1 MERAYKRILSALL
14 VACMIFGL
22 VPGGVSAEVAT
33 EKITVSE
40 LKVNNLVEPL
50 GVDTTPRFRWL
61 NTSEGYGKYQ
71 SAYQIV
77 VASTEEKAAA
87 HEGDLW
93 DSGKVAGEDNFDIP
107 YAGQVLDSRS
117 LYYWTVR
124 VWDEDDNA
132 SAWSAVARFGTGIFD
147 SASWRGS
154 WIGSQDY
161 APFRLSD
168 FTLTGANWIWYCNGV
183 NISSTP
189 SNTIEYFR
197 KHITVDANKTVD
209 KAYLAATCDDYFTL
223 YVNGNQAMDVAYVA
237 DGWKNGQLM
246 DISQWLTAGDNVI
259 AVKAINKSRRAG
271 FIAKM
276 VISYTDGTWESIS
289 TDKTW
294 QVCQTE
300 QTGWEEKAFA
310 DTAWV
315 TADYALAYGNS
326 PYYENVVLPIPAEK
340 SYDFDL
346 SDANWV
352 WYTDGASISKTPAST
367 EYFRKEI
374 TVDENKIVEKA
385 YVAASGDDYFTVY
398 LNGEKAA
405 ALQYAASGWT
415 IGSFREVTD
424 LIRPG
429 RNLLATECSNYSAGR
444 AAFIGK
450 LVVYYTDGTT
460 DVWVT
465 DNSWKASKEKI
476 AEWNTQSFD
485 DTAWATVDYVLAY
498 GSTPY
503 DAGVQLTFEKRVE
516 KDITDSSAPMLRK
529 TFTLEKEI
537 SSARVYMAGL
547 GVFTLAVNG
556 TDPTGS
562 VLNQVESQFNKT
574 LSYSVYDV
582 TDMLQSGTNA
592 LAVELGNGFYN
603 CPDNASL
610 SWSSASWCSEPKLML
625 ELLIEYADGTTQ
637 TIVSD
642 ESWKGYSQGPMLRD
656 SMFAGEIYDARK
668 EVTGWEQ
675 VAFDDSGWL
684 NAKTLE
690 APAGVLTFAEL
701 EPMRKL
707 ESSKPTAVKKLENGN
722 YLVTFPKQTTGWA
735 RIVFPEAAAG
745 DKITITYTEKAHEN
759 GVVAYVVQD
768 YLLQQYTY
776 ICKGENDVHEPK
788 FSYVGFGYVEIEGYT
803 GNLTVEDIT
812 AYQIATDVEHTGSF
826 ESGNEMVNKL
836 HEIMVRTMVNN
847 MQGKPTDT
855 PVYEKI
861 GWTGDY
867 NAGMKSFNYNFD
879 TTNFQTY
886 FLSMLQDNTHANG
899 NVTRYAPSPAAK
911 ASCPPNWT
919 QAYING
925 IYSSWKESGLFSVVE
940 EHYETMRGQA
950 LFYKEN
956 MEGHIWTA
964 QTYGDWA
971 SPHGL
976 TRPSEGGAYYST
988 AAVYRM
994 LTELAEMATALGKTA
1009 DAQEYLTEAQAIYN
1023 AFNEKFYNQEKGYY
1037 ETGYWDETASTNN
1050 RTEYR
1055 QAVNLVPLYYGLC
1068 PAEYHRSVL
1077 ESVIQ
1082 DIKAKDYHLDTGC
1095 IGTEIIMPLL
1105 SREGY
1110 GDIAM
1115 KILMQKTY
1123 PSWGYWLENGATS
1136 CWEKWTDG
1144 RRSDGHYFLGTYDE
1158 WFYQNL
1164 AGIQNMADGYKTVT
1178 VRPEVYSALSYINT
1192 SVKTVRGVLGS
1203 NWQVNGNRTT
1213 LTITVPVGTTA
1224 DILLPCASLKN
1235 VTVNGKTVT
1244 EQAGVLTTDTREGRA
1259 LVQAGSGVYVFEI
1272 SDNACPHCND
1282 EEPASGWAQWDQD
1295 KVPSGTL
1302 TSGHYVLGSDV
1313 QLAGELTVAA
1323 GTTVV
1328 VDLNGHALTAADGK
1342 RLFYVSGDLALVD
1355 TTADSAGTI
1364 LCKDI
1369 SDGTT
1374 GGEDGNSKYRG
1385 ACAYIASGGNVAVYG
1400 GNITGG
1406 KAHRGGAFFI
1416 AGTADN
1422 PGQLTVYGGN
1432 IYGNTGTN
1440 RGHNI
1445 FVAQDASL
1453 YVCGGQIY
1461 SEASSTGARANIA
1474 IYRGKAYIYNGTIAA
1489 KGNQNIYIG
1498 GSAGTQNGELYV
1510 YGGRISSDKTSWS
1523 VTGESSAVA
1532 IYNGR
1537 ISGQD
1542 PAAFAAACTCVT
1554 QTNDTYTVFHTG
1566 GTGTCNICSVND
1578 VTDMYAYT
1586 LVKEHDYSE
1595 DPLVCGTCGH
1605 IRATLDLTTVTLRP
1619 GAAGLYFKGDLN
1631 WDETDPEILACGI
1644 AVSTENPLPVADDSD
1659 ASSLYTQGSVSV
1671 LVKDILK
1678 TENTDAENVR
1688 NARMTI
1694 YARAYIQLA
1703 NGEYIY
1709 SDAVSVNLQQVVTA
1723 AQNKWDVLSTTQQD
1737 ALLQMYAT
1745 YSGVMS
1751 SWNVPN
1757 LKAA

>member
-1 MERAYKRILSALL
+1 MMKRNYKRIVSALL
-14 VACMIFGL
+14 AATMVLGL
-22 VPGGVSAEVAT
+22 IPGGVSAQMST
-33 EKITVSE
+33 EKISISE
-40 LKVNNLVEPL
+40 LKVNNLIAPL
-50 GVDTTPRFRWL
+50 GIDTVPRFRWL
-61 NTSEGYGKYQ
+61 NSSAGYGKYQ

-77 VASTEEKAAA
+77 VSSTAQKAAS

-93 DSGKVAGEDNFDIP
+93 DSGKVAREDNFDIP
-107 YAGQVLDSRS
+107 YTGKALSSRS
-117 LYYWTVR
+117 LYYWSVR
-124 VWDEDDNA
+124 VWDEADNA
-132 SAWSAVARFGTGIFD
+132 SAWSEVARFGTGVLD
-147 SASWRGS
+147 PADWKGN

-161 APFRLSD
+161 DPFQLSD

-197 KHITVDANKTVD
+197 KHITVNKTVE
-209 KAYLAATCDDYFTL
+209 KAYLAASCDDYFTL
-223 YVNGNQAMDVAYVA
+223 YVNGNQMMDVPYKAN
-237 DGWKNGQLM
+237 GWKEGQLTE
-246 DISQWLTAGDNVI
+246 ISQWLTAGDNVI
-259 AVKAINKSRRAG
+259 AIKAINKSKRAG
-271 FIAKM
+271 LLAKL

-294 QVCQTE
+294 LASQTE
-300 QTGWEEKAFA
+300 QAGWQEKNFA

-315 TADYALAYGNS
+315 TADYALAYGEK
-326 PYYENVVLPIPAEK
+326 PYYEDVALPIPAAK
-340 SYDFDL
+340 NYDFDL

-352 WYTDGASISKTPAST
+352 WYTDGTSISKTPATT
-367 EYFRKEI
+367 EYFRKGI
-374 TVDENKIVEKA
+374 TIDESKTVEKA
-385 YVAASGDDYFTVY
+385 YVAASADDYFSFY
-398 LNGEKAA
+398 INGEKATSIN
-405 ALQYAASGWT
+405 YAASGWT
-415 IGSFREVTD
+415 VGRFQEVTD
-424 LIRPG
+424 LVHTGENI
-429 RNLLATECSNYSAGR
+429 LAAECSNYATGR

-450 LVVYYTDGTT
+450 LVVYYTDGTADTWIT
-460 DVWVT
+460 D
-465 DNSWKASKEKI
+465 DSWKASNEKT
-476 AEWNTQSFD
+476 AAWNTKGFD
-485 DTAWATVDYVLAY
+485 DTAWAAVDYLLPY
-498 GSTPY
+498 GTSPY
-503 DAGVQLTFEKRVE
+503 DAGVQLTFEKRVQ
-516 KDITDSSAPMLRK
+516 KDITDNSAPMLRK
-529 TFTLEKEI
+529 TFALDKEI
-537 SSARVYMAGL
+537 TSARIYMAGL

-556 TDPTGS
+556 IDPTGS
-562 VLNQVESQFNKT
+562 VLNQTESVYSKT
-574 LSYSVYDV
+574 LSYQVYDV
-582 TDMLQSGTNA
+582 TNMLQSGKNA

-610 SWSSASWCSEPKLML
+610 HWAEAPWCSDPKLML
-625 ELLIEYADGTTQ
+625 ELVIEYADGTTQ

-642 ESWKGYSQGPMLRD
+642 ESWKAYSQGPMLRD
-656 SMFAGEIYDARK
+656 SMFAGEIYDARN
-668 EVTGWEQ
+668 EVSGWEET
-675 VAFDDSGWL
+675 AFDDSGWR
-684 NAKTLE
+684 NAKALE
-690 APAGVLTFAEL
+690 APEGILTFAEL

-707 ESSKPTAVKKLENGN
+707 ESSKPTSVKKLENGN

-735 RIVFPEAAAG
+735 RIAFPEAAAG

-788 FSYVGFGYVEIEGYT
+788 FSYVGFGYAEIEGYT

-826 ESGNEMVNKL
+826 ESGNETVNQL

-867 NAGMKSFNYNFD
+867 NAGMKCFNYNFD
-879 TTNFQTY
+879 TANFQTY
-886 FLSMLQDNTHANG
+886 FLSMLQDNAHSNG
-899 NVTRYAPSPAAK
+899 NITRYAPSPSAK
-911 ASCPPNWT
+911 SSCPPCWN
-919 QAYING
+919 QAYINA
-925 IYSSWKESGLFSVVE
+925 IYSSWKESGLVSVME
-940 EHYETMRGQA
+940 AHYETMKGLA
-950 LFYKEN
+950 DFYKRN
-956 MEGHIWTA
+956 MENHIWTS

-971 SPHGL
+971 SPNGL

-988 AAVYRM
+988 AAIYRT
-994 LTELAEMATALGKTA
+994 LIELAEMANALGKTA
-1009 DAQEYLTEAQAIYN
+1009 DAQAYLAEAKAIYD
-1023 AFNEKFYNQEKGYY
+1023 AFNETFYNKEKGYY

-1082 DIKAKDYHLDTGC
+1082 DIQAKDYHLDTGC
-1095 IGTEIIMPLL
+1095 VGTEIIMPLL

-1115 KILMQKTY
+1115 KILMQNTY
-1123 PSWGYWLENGATS
+1123 PSWGYWLEMGATS
-1136 CWEKWTDG
+1136 CWEKWTEG

-1178 VRPEVYSALSYINT
+1178 VRPEVYSSLSYINS

-1203 NWQVNGNRTT
+1203 NWQVNGNSTT

-1224 DILLPCASLKN
+1224 DILLPCASLNN

-1244 EQAGVLTTDTREGRA
+1244 EQAGVLVTGARDGRA

-1282 EEPASGWAQWDQD
+1282 EEPASGWTQWDQSN
-1295 KVPSGTL
+1295 VPSGTL

-1328 VDLNGHALTAADGK
+1328 VDLNGHTLTAADGK
-1342 RLFYVSGDLALVD
+1342 RIFYVSGDLILLD

-1374 GGEDGNSKYRG
+1374 GGEDGSTKYRG
-1385 ACAYIASGGNVAVYG
+1385 ACAYIASGGDVTVYG

-1406 KAHRGGAFFI
+1406 KAHRGGAFFVG
-1416 AGTADN
+1416 GTASD

-1432 IYGNTGTN
+1432 IYGNIGTN

-1453 YVCGGQIY
+1453 YVYGGQIY
-1461 SEASSTGARANIA
+1461 SEASTTGARANIA
-1474 IYRGKAYIYNGTIAA
+1474 IYRGKAYVYNGTIVA
-1489 KGNQNIYIG
+1489 KGNQNLYVG
-1498 GSAGTQNGELYV
+1498 GSAGVQNGELYV
-1510 YGGRISSDKTSWS
+1510 FGGAISGDKSSWS
-1523 VTGESSAVA
+1523 ITTGSSVVAV
-1532 IYNGR
+1532 YNGR

-1542 PAAFAAACTCVT
+1542 PTAFAAACTCIT
-1554 QTNDTYTVFHTG
+1554 QTNDTYTVFHTR
-1566 GTGTCNICSVND
+1566 GTGTCDICSVND
-1578 VTDMYAYT
+1578 VTDMHAYT

-1605 IRATLDLTTVTLRP
+1605 IRATLDLTTVVLRP

-1631 WDETDPEILACGI
+1631 WDESDPEILACGI
-1644 AVSTENPLPVADDSD
+1644 AVSTENPLPVADDTDS
-1659 ASSLYTQGSVSV
+1659 SSLYTQGGVSV

-1678 TENTDAENVR
+1678 TDNSKKENLR

-1694 YARAYIQLA
+1694 YARAYVKLA
-1703 NGEYIY
+1703 DGTYVY
-1709 SDAVSVNLQQVVTA
+1709 SETVDVCLQQVVIA
-1723 AQNKWDVLSTTQQD
+1723 AQSRWDTLSAVQKD
-1737 ALLQMYAT
+1737 ALQQLYAA
-1745 YSGVMS
+1745 YPDVMS
-1751 SWNVPN
+1751 TWNIPN